1 MICSAHFWGASL
13 RVCFSI
19 FNLCWYS
26 QIVGLE
32 VEQRDKTNDGG
43 DKEVFPINCSERE
56 KVKGKKT
63 WVVDQRSGG
72 RR

>member
-32 VEQRDKTNDGG
+32 VEQRDKQMMVEIRRFFQLTAR
-43 DKEVFPINCSERE
+43 KERKLKER
-56 KVKGKKT
+56 KPG
-63 WVVDQRSGG
+63 W
-72 RR
+72 